1 MSLSNNDHVKLLERI
16 RALECHIQPPVPNP
30 APLGLFAFGL
40 TTALLQMKH
49 TRLTGYGED
58 SMKNV
63 ENLVWGFALFYGGL
77 LQIIAG
83 LGEIRRNK

>member
-1 MSLSNNDHVKLLERI
+1 MTMPNDDQDKLLEQI
-16 RALECHIQPPVPNP
+16 NALESHIQPPVPNP

-49 TRLTGYGED
+49 TRLTGSEEG
-58 SMKNV
+58 SMKDV

-77 LQIIAG
+77 LQLIAG